1 MEGGR
6 KKRSK
11 YAGRGRQNTVCF
23 YSKVVPD
30 LLLKR
35 DTEYNECRADIFLSD
50 CQKRILDSQ
59 VWISICLV
67 INPSKIYAHLKSW
80 YWAIQSLISL
90 VLEPDSFLLC
100 LKS

>member
-1 MEGGR
+1 MNAGLIYFYQTV
-6 KKRSK
+6 KK
-11 YAGRGRQNTVCF
+11 G
-23 YSKVVPD
+23 
-30 LLLKR
+30 
-35 DTEYNECRADIFLSD
+35 
-50 CQKRILDSQ
+50 ILDSQ

-67 INPSKIYAHLKSW
+67 IKPSKIYAHLKSW